1 MKKKQYFLAG
11 IVILVILGIAIAVIF
26 NGRNKNA
33 EENSSSKVV
42 TVVSEE
48 EYQFYSEVVQKD
60 YKEQDQKRTRE
71 KDKRIC
77 KGSVC
82 SICIRGSV

>member
-60 YKEQDQKRTRE
+60 YKEQDQKELE
-71 KDKRIC
+71 KKQKIC

>member
-33 EENSSSKVV
+33 EEILRRKW
-42 TVVSEE
+42 
-48 EYQFYSEVVQKD
+48 
-60 YKEQDQKRTRE
+60 
-71 KDKRIC
+71 
-77 KGSVC
+77 
-82 SICIRGSV
+82 

>member
-48 EYQFYSEVVQKD
+48 
-60 YKEQDQKRTRE
+60 
-71 KDKRIC
+71 
-77 KGSVC
+77 G
-82 SICIRGSV
+82 